1 LTARDSCSRCDAGE
15 RTGKIAYFEEHVSY
29 EVVMLNYT
37 FMRLMTL
44 QPSTPEEQ
52 LDCNAFLE
60 SFGVHARNLVD
71 FFSEKPREEG
81 RNASDYVSDFE
92 APDQTR
98 LKQALARLERQILDV
113 TSLRPT
119 DPQEKFNTGDARELY
134 AWIVPAILRFQGQ
147 LGPSY
152 RASLDALGS
161 VEALTGSTAS
171 FFQPD

>member
-1 LTARDSCSRCDAGE
+1 M
-15 RTGKIAYFEEHVSY
+15 V
-29 EVVMLNYT
+29 
-37 FMRLMTL
+37 
-44 QPSTPEEQ
+44 PEIRFSEQ

-134 AWIVPAILRFQGQ
+134 AWIVPAILKFQGH
-147 LGPSY
+147 LDPSY
-152 RASLDALGS
+152 RARLDTLGRA
-161 VEALTGSTAS
+161 EALMEIPLPLSSG
-171 FFQPD
+171 PD

>member
-1 LTARDSCSRCDAGE
+1 MLIDCLTARDSCSRCDAGK

-71 FFSEKPREEG
+71 FFLRSLAKKVETLLTMSATSRPRTKRG
-81 RNASDYVSDFE
+81 
-92 APDQTR
+92 
-98 LKQALARLERQILDV
+98 
-113 TSLRPT
+113 
-119 DPQEKFNTGDARELY
+119 
-134 AWIVPAILRFQGQ
+134 
-147 LGPSY
+147 
-152 RASLDALGS
+152 
-161 VEALTGSTAS
+161 
-171 FFQPD
+171 

>member
-1 LTARDSCSRCDAGE
+1 LLIDCLTARDSCSRCDAGE
-15 RTGKIAYFEEHVSY
+15 RTGKIAYFEDHVSY
-29 EVVMLNYT
+29 DVVMLNYT

-60 SFGVHARNLVD
+60 SFGVQARNLVD

-113 TSLRPT
+113 TLFDRRIHKRSSTPATRVSFTPGSCRRSLDFR
-119 DPQEKFNTGDARELY
+119 GSLARHI
-134 AWIVPAILRFQGQ
+134 A
-147 LGPSY
+147 
-152 RASLDALGS
+152 RASMPSGLS
-161 VEALTGSTAS
+161 RR
-171 FFQPD
+171 